1 MNLDLDTAAA
11 EWLAAKA
18 AEKAAVER
26 RRALEDHMVSLI
38 GLAESFEGTET
49 SDTGTHRIKVAGR
62 MNRKVD
68 AEKIQEIAAEHG
80 IAELLPVLFRWKPEL
95 NVAAWK
101 ATPEATT
108 RPLLGGLTTEPGRPA
123 FTITK
128 GDDK

>member
-11 EWLAAKA
+11 EWIAAK
-18 AEKAAVER
+18 ETERLAVER
-26 RRALEDHMVSLI
+26 RRALEDHIVSLI
-38 GLAESFEGTET
+38 GLPENFEGTEN
-49 SDTGTHRIKVAGR
+49 SDTGRHRIKIAGR

-80 IAELLPVLFRWKPEL
+80 IENLLPALFRWKPEL

-123 FTITK
+123 FMITK